1 MNKEMT
7 KVLIKT
13 KRLIIRKYL
22 VNDFKDLFEYL
33 SDMEY

>member
-13 KRLIIRKYL
+13 KRLIIRNFMI
-22 VNDFKDLFEYL
+22 NDFKDLFGYL

>member
-1 MNKEMT
+1 MNKKMT

-13 KRLIIRKYL
+13 KRLIIRNFF